1 MSKAA
6 DLLSSGQSKE
16 GDGEVFITRR
26 LVRFGDVDPAG
37 IAYYPRINNF
47 IHEAFENLWEEYIG
61 ERYYLLIQEKRIAF
75 PMVHTEIDFKAPL
88 RFGDR
93 PVIKVTCFH
102 IGRSSLGIRYIFD
115 VNGTVCVDAKTK
127 TTCIDADKLKSQ
139 PIPNEYRKALE
150 RIFRPL

>member
-1 MSKAA
+1 MSKATNM
-6 DLLSSGQSKE
+6 LNSGQLQQ
-16 GDGEVFITRR
+16 GGGEVFITRR

-75 PMVHTEIDFKAPL
+75 PMVHTEIDFRAPL

-102 IGRSSLGIRYIFD
+102 LGRSSLGIRYEFD
-115 VNGTVCVDAKTK
+115 VNGVICVDAKTK

-139 PIPNEYRKALE
+139 PIPDGYREPLG
-150 RIFRPL
+150 RIFKPL

>member
-1 MSKAA
+1 M
-6 DLLSSGQSKE
+6 LNSGQLQQ
-16 GDGEVFITRR
+16 GGGEVFITRR

-75 PMVHTEIDFKAPL
+75 PMVHTEIDFRAPL

-102 IGRSSLGIRYIFD
+102 LGRSSLGIRYEFD
-115 VNGTVCVDAKTK
+115 VNGVICVDAKTK

-139 PIPNEYRKALE
+139 PIPDGYREPLG
-150 RIFRPL
+150 RIFKPL